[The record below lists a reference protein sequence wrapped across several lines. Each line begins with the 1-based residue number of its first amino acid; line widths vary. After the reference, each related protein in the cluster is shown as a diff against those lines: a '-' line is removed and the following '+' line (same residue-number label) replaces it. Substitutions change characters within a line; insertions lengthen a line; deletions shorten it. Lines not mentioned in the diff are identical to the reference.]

1 MSATLKLRWKRLVN
15 KITYLHEENDY
26 LQDIIEKAS
35 AEFNQHYDEFCKKLE
50 IDIQQ
55 LNSDNEKRI
64 RRAYGID
71 EAPQGIQQTTQLL
84 QDIQQMIR
92 YTQPPVYTTQEDDE
106 DDESDEGEA
115 PNEYQMTQDEK
126 EMHDSFNKLFRR
138 LAMEL
143 HPDKLSKIKSD
154 EERQDKVEKF
164 NSAKQA
170 LDKKQYHVL
179 LEIANE
185 LNVTTPKNYKQQIRW
200 MKAQIVTLENSV
212 NAAKQTYNY
221 LFSECET
228 EEEKDDLV
236 ARFMRQLFGINIQKT
251 IDE

>member
-1 MSATLKLRWKRLVN
+1 MSATLKLRWRRLVN

-35 AEFNQHYDEFCKKLE
+35 SEFNQHYDEFCKKLE

-55 LNSDNEKRI
+55 LNADNEQRI
-64 RRAYGID
+64 RRMYGID
-71 EAPQGIQQTTQLL
+71 EASQGVQQTTQLL

-106 DDESDEGEA
+106 DDESDEGET

-138 LAMEL
+138 MAMEL
-143 HPDKLSKIKSD
+143 HPDKLSKIKSE
-154 EERQDKVEKF
+154 EERKEKIEKF
-164 NSAKQA
+164 NRAKQG
-170 LDKKQYHVL
+170 LDKKQYHIL
-179 LEIANE
+179 LEIAND
-185 LNVTTPKNYKQQIRW
+185 LNITAPKNYKQQIRW
-200 MKAQIVTLENSV
+200 MKLQIIDLENSV
-212 NAAKQTYNY
+212 HAAKQTYNY

-236 ARFMRQLFGINIQKT
+236 ARFMNQLFGLNIQKT
-251 IDE
+251 VDE